1 MHEVVAGFSH
11 SIPFTLQSE
20 NEPSGTNNV
29 ALSDSQSL
37 LSTGLFVSV

>member
-1 MHEVVAGFSH
+1 MYEVVVPSH
-11 SIPFTLQSE
+11 CIPFTLQSE